1 MTHANRV
8 RYGRSQK
15 EARLF
20 VSGTELARDMSC
32 VVRGARSSKTI
43 AFPST
48 VRKVLDG
55 AFLYT
60 SVRSVVLNEGL
71 ETLGKY
77 LGLRRAGVFS
87 FTRLKQVALPTTVRA
102 LGNAVFYGCGRL
114 ERVAFRGESG
124 LEKIGD
130 SAFEGCGSLRRVAPR
145 KESRLRKVCDN
156 CFSGSG
162 LEEFVVPAELKE
174 MGDNVFRGC
183 GNLRR
188 VVLGEGM
195 KALEGYWNGALA
207 QSGVEEIVL
216 RARLSR

>member
-1 MTHANRV
+1 M
-8 RYGRSQK
+8 
-15 EARLF
+15 
-20 VSGTELARDMSC
+20 
-32 VVRGARSSKTI
+32 
-43 AFPST
+43 
-48 VRKVLDG
+48 
-55 AFLYT
+55 
-60 SVRSVVLNEGL
+60 
-71 ETLGKY
+71 
-77 LGLRRAGVFS
+77 
-87 FTRLKQVALPTTVRA
+87 RA
-102 LGNAVFYGCGRL
+102 LGNAAFYGCGRL

-130 SAFEGCGSLRRVAPR
+130 SAFEGCGSLRRIAPR

-156 CFSGSG
+156 CFSDSG
-162 LEEFVVPAELKE
+162 LEEFVVPPELKE

-195 KALEGYWNGALA
+195 KTLEGYWNGALA

>member
-20 VSGTELARDMSC
+20 VSGTELAKDMSR
-32 VVRGARSSKTI
+32 VVRGARNSKTI

-48 VRKVLDG
+48 VGMVLDG
-55 AFLYT
+55 AFSYT

-71 ETLGKY
+71 ETLDEY
-77 LGLRRAGVFS
+77 LGLRCAGVFS

-102 LGNAVFYGCGRL
+102 LGNAAFYGCGRL

-130 SAFEGCGSLRRVAPR
+130 SAFEGCGSLRRIAPR

-156 CFSGSG
+156 CFSDSG
-162 LEEFVVPAELKE
+162 LEEFVVPPKLKE
-174 MGDNVFRGC
+174 MGDNVFHDC
-183 GNLRR
+183 GNLR
-188 VVLGEGM
+188 
-195 KALEGYWNGALA
+195 
-207 QSGVEEIVL
+207 
-216 RARLSR
+216 